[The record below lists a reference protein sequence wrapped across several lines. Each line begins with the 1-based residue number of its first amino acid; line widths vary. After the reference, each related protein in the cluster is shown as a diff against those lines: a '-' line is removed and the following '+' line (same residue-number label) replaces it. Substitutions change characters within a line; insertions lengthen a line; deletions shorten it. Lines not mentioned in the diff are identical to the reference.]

1 MSMMKERI
9 LWIDELKGFAIFLVI
24 IGHVLISRFLPQF
37 QLFHTVIYS
46 FHMPLFM
53 FLSGI
58 FSYKALEAVDNQ
70 CKKKYFGKKILQ
82 LLVPCIS
89 GGVLLCLYHHE
100 NFFSQFL
107 FKGGAYYWY
116 LLTLLEFLI
125 IFMLCYF
132 LSKKWFLLLA
142 LIPWVIVLLLP
153 ANSIVANLVS
163 QANFTFTYPFLIYG
177 YFFHKYR
184 LMNGR
189 TISGKECLG
198 NVCLLAI
205 LICLQLFIKTDYWAY
220 VRYGVAFSVINIIV
234 YLYVRIVSRI
244 KSISMIGYL
253 GKNSLGI
260 YVVHYFFLGF
270 TPFGIMES
278 YIPSFLSVVQ
288 YSFVILSISTLILI
302 LSLLACS
309 VLEKNKITRKILLGK
324 L

>member
-1 MSMMKERI
+1 MIISVKKSIWERKYCSY
-9 LWIDELKGFAIFLVI
+9 WFLAF
-24 IGHVLISRFLPQF
+24 R
-37 QLFHTVIYS
+37 
-46 FHMPLFM
+46 
-53 FLSGI
+53 
-58 FSYKALEAVDNQ
+58 
-70 CKKKYFGKKILQ
+70 
-82 LLVPCIS
+82 

-116 LLTLLEFLI
+116 LLTLLEFLT

-205 LICLQLFIKTDYWAY
+205 LICLQLFIKADYWSY

-244 KSISMIGYL
+244 KSISMIGYF
-253 GKNSLGI
+253 GKNSLAI
-260 YVVHYFFLGF
+260 FECTNKTSSALQTLGLEHF
-270 TPFGIMES
+270 AFSM
-278 YIPSFLSVVQ
+278 
-288 YSFVILSISTLILI
+288 ILMAIS
-302 LSLLACS
+302 
-309 VLEKNKITRKILLGK
+309 
-324 L
+324 